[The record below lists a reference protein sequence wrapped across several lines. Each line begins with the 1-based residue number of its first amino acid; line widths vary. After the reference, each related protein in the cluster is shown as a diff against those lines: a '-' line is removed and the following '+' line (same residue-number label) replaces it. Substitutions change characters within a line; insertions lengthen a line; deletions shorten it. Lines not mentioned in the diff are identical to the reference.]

1 MTVAYEL
8 SRGDWRED
16 FESITVYQYG
26 WRLGG
31 KGASG
36 RGRHG
41 RIEEHGLHIWL
52 GFYDNAFR
60 MLRECYEELGRGPDS
75 PIRDVESAF
84 ERASVFVIQEPVGDA
99 WLPWV
104 AEFPETDEMPGVDPA
119 IDPALDEAGALWS
132 IMLRALRLV
141 ASFNR
146 SGTLAPGRLAELPEV
161 RFEPVPAAGGDGP
174 PSPPPAIHLSP
185 VPPTVLDALGGC
197 LESVYE
203 RLRDILTKAHD
214 FELAAALAV
223 AETLDPDPAGHDPDA
238 HRLLTSL
245 LEEAGTRL
253 RARLGPTADL
263 SDGARRDW
271 YLCDILIATF
281 RGLLADGVFTHPDGL
296 RRLDDEDFADW
307 LLRHGAHPE
316 AARCG
321 FVTTLMYDLPFAYRD
336 GDPAQPSIAAGVA
349 LLGALRILFTS
360 TGAVA
365 WKMRAGMGD
374 VVFAPLFEVLER
386 RGVRFEFFHRVESLH
401 LDETRT
407 RVESVRLTRQAL
419 LCDPSQP
426 YRPLVE
432 VAGLPC
438 WPNAPL
444 AEQLTEPLTATD
456 AESFWSRKP
465 PAGPPVVLRDGADF
479 DQLVLAIP
487 VGAHPYVCE
496 ELLEADARWR
506 AMAERLETVY
516 TQAFQVWLSAGPDE
530 LGAAWPAVTSG
541 GYYEPFDT
549 YADMRQLIGREC
561 WAPGQVGSIAYFCN
575 VMPTPRGLPSREDR
589 ALPVRAATRVK
600 ANAIAFLEQAT
611 GELWPGGVERYPDGF
626 RWELLVDDEERSGPA
641 RFDAQFWRANVDP
654 SERYVLSL
662 PGTTRYRLA
671 PDESGFANLTLAGD
685 WTRCGLDS
693 GCVEAAVTSGLLAA
707 HHLRPASARR
717 LLGELGL
724 PARRSASRGERVEAE

>member
-1 MTVAYEL
+1 M
-8 SRGDWRED
+8 
-16 FESITVYQYG
+16 
-26 WRLGG
+26 
-31 KGASG
+31 
-36 RGRHG
+36 
-41 RIEEHGLHIWL
+41 
-52 GFYDNAFR
+52 
-60 MLRECYEELGRGPDS
+60 
-75 PIRDVESAF
+75 
-84 ERASVFVIQEPVGDA
+84 FVIQEPVGDA

-104 AEFPETDEMPGVDPA
+104 AEFPETNAMPGVEPPGGAGEPPGGAGLPPGGGGASRAETARDGPA
-119 IDPALDEAGALWS
+119 AARRESELAIQAELDEGRTLWG
-132 IMLRALRLV
+132 LVLQALRLT

-146 SGTLAPGRLAELPEV
+146 SGTLAPGRLAELPGV
-161 RFEPVPAAGGDGP
+161 RLEPEPVAAGPAPAGP
-174 PSPPPAIHLSP
+174 QPAIHLSP
-185 VPPTVLDALGGC
+185 LPPSLLDTLATFLN
-197 LESVYE
+197 SAYE
-203 RLRDILTKAHD
+203 RLREIVAQVND
-214 FELAAALAV
+214 FEMAAALAL
-223 AETLDPDPAGHDPDA
+223 AETLDPDPANHEEGA
-238 HRLLTSL
+238 HQLLASL
-245 LEEAGTRL
+245 LEDAGSRL
-253 RARLGPTADL
+253 RARLGPTAQL

-296 RRLDDEDFADW
+296 QRIDDDDFAEW

-336 GDPAQPSIAAGVA
+336 GDARQPSIAAGVA

-374 VVFAPLFEVLER
+374 IVFAPLFEVLER
-386 RGVRFEFFHRVESLH
+386 RGVRFEFFQRVESLH

-407 RVESVRLTRQAL
+407 RVEQVRLTRQARL
-419 LCDPSQP
+419 RDPSRP

-444 AEQLTEPLTATD
+444 AGQLTEPLSAAD
-456 AESFWSRKP
+456 AESFWSAKP
-465 PAGPPVVLRDGADF
+465 PAGPPVVLRDGIDF

-496 ELLEADARWR
+496 ELLEADPRWR
-506 AMAERLETVY
+506 AMAERLETIY

-530 LGAAWPAVTSG
+530 LGAAWPQVTSG

-561 WAPGQVGSIAYFCN
+561 WQPGQVGSIAYFCN
-575 VMPTPRGLPSREDR
+575 AMPTPKGLSSRSDR
-589 ALPVRAATRVK
+589 SLPIRAAEQVK

-626 RWELLVDDEERSGPA
+626 RWDLLVDDEERSGSA

-662 PGTTRYRLA
+662 PGTSRYRLA

-707 HHLRPASARR
+707 HALRPAVARR
-717 LLGELGL
+717 ILGELGL
-724 PARRSASRGERVEAE
+724 PRRAGRRAPAGRNVAAEDGRPSVPSEDKGAGHGR